1 MQGVVQFYPIPECIG
16 QRGLIYSRKSTDVL
30 NRMIGPDHPET
41 MQGMMLLVE
50 YRGVGK
56 GPVS

>member
-1 MQGVVQFYPIPECIG
+1 MPGVVQFYPPPECIG
-16 QRGLIYSRKSTDVL
+16 RRGRIYLRKSTDVL
-30 NRMIGPDHPET
+30 NRMTGPDHPES
-41 MQGMMLLVE
+41 MQGTMLLVE